1 MLSRISSAPALA
13 LAVLFSTAT
22 LAAAA
27 SRDDA
32 YRPPNGDTGS
42 YLGTLPAEGDRY
54 SQSPPDYRSPP
65 PAQGDVYYPPR
76 SSGGGGSTT
85 YGRSA
90 SPDYPAPRG
99 DDAYRGDTYRG
110 EPRDSGGPG
119 YGEPYRPPASDRG
132 YGSNDDGPPP
142 PRRDRDYADDRRPS
156 TYSQNEIVD
165 TGHKFFG
172 TVSQGLANVIEYA
185 FKEAGR
191 PNGYIL
197 GEDAG
202 GAFVAGL
209 RYGEGTLYTKDAG
222 QHKVFWQGPSVGYDF
237 GAEGSKTMVLVY
249 NLRDISEVYNRYAGV
264 QGSAYVVGGVGIQFQ
279 KYGDVVLA
287 PIRSGLGL
295 RLGAN
300 VGYLKYTRS
309 PTWNPF

>member
-1 MLSRISSAPALA
+1 MALRILAPA
-13 LAVLFSTAT
+13 AVIAAFAAVTA
-22 LAAAA
+22 ANAG
-27 SRDDA
+27 RDDA

-42 YLGTLPAEGDRY
+42 YLGQLPADQGRY
-54 SQSPPDYRSPP
+54 QTAQPDYRSAPPDYRAP
-65 PAQGDVYYPPR
+65 PAPSNGGGDVYYPPS
-76 SSGGGGSTT
+76 SSGRGS
-85 YGRSA
+85 
-90 SPDYPAPRG
+90 
-99 DDAYRGDTYRG
+99 DAYRPPAGDGYPRPQG
-110 EPRDSGGPG
+110 PDQGDARDSGGG
-119 YGEPYRPPASDRG
+119 YGEPYRPPSAERDYGDDRRG
-132 YGSNDDGPPP
+132 
-142 PRRDRDYADDRRPS
+142 PRREYSDDQPRPS
-156 TYSQNEIVD
+156 TYSKNEIVD
-165 TGHKFFG
+165 AGHTFFG

-185 FKEAGR
+185 FQEAGR
-191 PNGYIL
+191 PNGYVL

-222 QHKVFWQGPSVGYDF
+222 NHKVFWQGPSVGYDF

-249 NLRDISEVYNRYAGV
+249 NLRDISDIYNRYAGI

-300 VGYLKYTRS
+300 IGYLKYTRA